1 MLFNSGIFLFAFL
14 PLAMLGFALAFRWR
28 GLEAA
33 WTWLALAS
41 VAFYGWWNP
50 VHVPLLIASVSVNF
64 LLARQLSRLGDA
76 AGSRWLL
83 VAGVVINLGLLGWYK
98 YWHFF
103 ATTVAACFGHEW
115 HGQPLEL
122 PLGISF
128 FTFHQ
133 LTYLLHCRAGHD
145 QGTSFRHYLLYVTF
159 FPQLIAGPI
168 VRPHEML
175 PQLRQP
181 RGRAFAWPDLSVG
194 LTLLSLG
201 LFKKMVVA
209 DSVAVWVAPVFDHV
223 HDVSQVAMLD
233 AWVAVLAYTLQLY
246 FDFSGYSDMALGL
259 ARMFG
264 VSLPAN
270 FFSPYKACSIV
281 DFWRRWHITL
291 SSFLRDYLYI
301 PLGGGRKGP
310 LRRSMNLVLVMFI
323 GGLWHGAG
331 WTFALWGLWHGF
343 CLLINHT
350 WTQTGLTQRLPRLPG
365 IVFAWSLTFLAVITG
380 WTLFRSPDL
389 SSAIS
394 LAKSLFG
401 LNGAQLPAG
410 WLERL
415 PLLGKIG
422 VSAHADWLVFTGPV
436 QLATLMALLLASVA
450 LPNTLQITRNVF
462 TPPNQ
467 VGLPDEA
474 TRCVWQPS
482 LRWAVMTGA
491 ALTLALLH
499 LGRVSEFLYFQF

>member
-1 MLFNSGIFLFAFL
+1 MLFNSGTFLFAFL

-33 WTWLALAS
+33 WTWLAAAS
-41 VAFYGWWNP
+41 VFFYGWWNP
-50 VHVPLLIASVSVNF
+50 VHVPLLLASVTLNY
-64 LLARQLSRLGDA
+64 LLARRLSLLG
-76 AGSRWLL
+76 SQSSHWLL
-83 VAGVVINLGLLGWYK
+83 VAGVVINLGLLGWFK

-103 ATTVAACFGHEW
+103 ASNVAACFGQEW

-133 LTYLLHCRAGHD
+133 LTYLLHCRADRD
-145 QGTSFRHYLLYVTF
+145 QNTSFRHYLLYVTF

-175 PQLRQP
+175 PQLQQP
-181 RGRAFAWPDLSVG
+181 RKRVFPWSDLSVG
-194 LTLLSLG
+194 FTLLSFG

-223 HDVSQVAMLD
+223 YDVGHVAMLD
-233 AWVAVLAYTLQLY
+233 AWVAVMAYTLQLY

-264 VSLPAN
+264 VDLPAN

-301 PLGGGRKGP
+301 PLGGSRKGP
-310 LRRSMNLVLVMFI
+310 VRRSVNLLLVMFI

-331 WTFALWGLWHGF
+331 WTFALWGLWHGG
-343 CLLINHT
+343 CLLINHLS
-350 WTQTGLTQRLPRLPG
+350 TQVGLMQHLPRLTG
-365 IVFAWSLTFLAVITG
+365 KVLSWSLTFLAVILG
-380 WTLFRSPDL
+380 WTLFRAPDL
-389 SSAIS
+389 ASAVSI
-394 LAKSLFG
+394 AQSLFG
-401 LNGAQLPAG
+401 YNGIQLPPG
-410 WLERL
+410 WLEKL
-415 PLLGKIG
+415 PLLAQVGIT
-422 VSAHADWLVFTGPV
+422 AHSDWQIFAGPA
-436 QLATLMALLLASVA
+436 QLLTLAALLMAAVA
-450 LPNTLQITRNVF
+450 LPNTLQITRAVF

-467 VGLPDEA
+467 PGLPDEKTA
-474 TRCVWQPS
+474 CLWQPTA
-482 LRWAVMTGA
+482 RWAILTGA
-491 ALTLALLH
+491 ALTISLLH
-499 LGRVSEFLYFQF
+499 LGRISEFLYFQF